1 MVRALHGASQKKKK
15 TTKRREIIITLCTT
29 SAKCWTVV
37 GEIMIMTKHEFVVGC
52 RAVTMT
58 QRCDVCRVAAV
69 SGSFVMEGG

>member
-1 MVRALHGASQKKKK
+1 MVRALHGASQKKK

-37 GEIMIMTKHEFVVGC
+37 GEIMIMAKHEFVVGC

-58 QRCDVCRVAAV
+58 QRCDVCRVADGR
-69 SGSFVMEGG
+69 GSFVMEGG